1 MLKQIT
7 APDHVIALA
16 LEGTLTGEGLQE
28 YRKVLE
34 KKLQDHDQIGL
45 YIDVTKL
52 TDMTANSIVEGTK
65 ADMELFSHIKQLNRC
80 AFVSDKEWP
89 KAAISLADRLFPKI
103 KMKVFPSSESNA
115 ALSWAAEK
123 SELSLANSSAI
134 RFLPTNK
141 DNVLAFEVDGV
152 LSASEIPNI
161 IQRLEAFLEGQDS
174 VRLLARM
181 KNYSGFE
188 PSILKH
194 SGELLSMKIDAMKKV
209 ERYAIVGAP
218 NWVSKLVETVNP
230 LFPKMDMQAFTDDQE
245 SEALAWL
252 DVELVK

>member
-7 APDHVIALA
+7 APDHVIALS
-16 LEGTLTGEGLQE
+16 LDGTLTGEGLQE
-28 YRKVLE
+28 YRHVLE
-34 KKLQDHDQIGL
+34 KKLQEHDQIGL
-45 YIDVTKL
+45 YIDITEL

-89 KAAISLADRLFPKI
+89 KAAISIADRLLPMLE
-103 KMKVFPSSESNA
+103 MKVFSSNEKA
-115 ALSWAAEK
+115 DALSWAAEK
-123 SELSLANSSAI
+123 SEQPIEKRGAI

-152 LSASEIPNI
+152 LSSSEMPGVT
-161 IQRLEAFLEGQDS
+161 QKLEQFLDDHDT

-181 KNYSGFE
+181 KNFDGFD
-188 PSILKH
+188 PSILIH
-194 SGELLSMKIDAMKKV
+194 SSGLLSMKVAAMKKL

-218 NWVSKLVETVNP
+218 RWMCTFIETMNP
-230 LFPKMDMQAFTDDQE
+230 VFPKVDIRTFTTDQE
-245 SEALAWL
+245 NEALAWL
-252 DVELVK
+252 DAELVK

>member
-7 APDHVIALA
+7 APDHVIALS
-16 LEGTLTGEGLQE
+16 LDGTLTGEGLKA

-34 KKLQDHDQIGL
+34 NKLEVHNHLGL
-45 YIDVTKL
+45 YVDITNL

-65 ADMELFSHIKQLNRC
+65 ADMELLSHIKQLDKC

-89 KAAISLADRLFPKI
+89 KTLVSLANRLFPMI
-103 KMKVFPSSESNA
+103 EIKVFPSSESDA

-123 SELSLANSSAI
+123 SELPVAKSGAV

-141 DNVLAFEVDGV
+141 NAVLAFEVDGV
-152 LSASEIPNI
+152 LSASEMPNI
-161 IQRLEAFLEGQDS
+161 TQTLEAFLEGQDS

-188 PSILKH
+188 PSILMH
-194 SGELLSMKIDAMKKV
+194 SGGLLSLKIDAMKKV

-218 NWVSKLVETVNP
+218 EWMNKLIETMNP
-230 LFPKMDMQAFTDDQE
+230 LFPKMDMQTFTAEQE
-245 SEALAWL
+245 NEALAWL
-252 DVELVK
+252 DVELMQ